1 MIEQTKMWWCNN
13 TEGFLERKTAVMGYL
28 SIITLKK
35 WVELEFTCDISKY
48 IKEVLSLKNV
58 NFQQITRVS
67 LSSFL

>member
-1 MIEQTKMWWCNN
+1 
-13 TEGFLERKTAVMGYL
+13 MGYL